1 MDKVLGRI
9 SAYASSQITRFRR
22 EDEGATA
29 VEYGLII
36 GLISVAVIAGAI
48 VIGGWVGGA
57 FTAVGTKL
65 GGVPTP

>member
-9 SAYASSQITRFRR
+9 SAYTQSQLLRFRR

-36 GLISVAVIAGAI
+36 ALISVAVIGGAI
-48 VIGGWVGGA
+48 LLGTTLNGT
-57 FTAVGTKL
+57 FTNVAHDVAS
-65 GGVPTP
+65 PHA